1 MAHASRWLLPQLDR
15 EAVGALAKALGIGS
29 QAAGVLF
36 ARGFQEASA
45 ARRFLC
51 PSLDD
56 LHDPL
61 NMRGMDCAL
70 ERETRPV
77 RHHEKLPIYGDYDVD
92 CASSGSIPE
101 RGVDMP

>member
-1 MAHASRWLLPQLDR
+1 MAHAARWLLPELDHG
-15 EAVGALAKALGIGS
+15 AVGALARALGIGS

-36 ARGFQEASA
+36 ARGFHDAGA

-61 NMRGMDCAL
+61 KLRGMDCAL
-70 ERETRPV
+70 ER
-77 RHHEKLPIYGDYDVD
+77 L
-92 CASSGSIPE
+92 
-101 RGVDMP
+101 